1 MAALLVSSAVLA
13 AKGRTRVSKHT
24 PDELAQLGGDAQDS
38 GSEASACS
46 SGEEDDEPRSNLV
59 GRGRPRSAV
68 PRGSG
73 SSLTV
78 HNRV

>member
-1 MAALLVSSAVLA
+1 MSGSGERRERHPSGAAWHVSSGGGVRGSTAMAALLVSSAVLA

-46 SGEEDDEPRSNLV
+46 SGE
-59 GRGRPRSAV
+59 
-68 PRGSG
+68 
-73 SSLTV
+73 
-78 HNRV
+78 